1 MVNVPA
7 LIDARSTEMHDRNRD
22 RFSPHKRLSDERHSL
37 MLWKASPNILG
48 DYVSKR
54 RELLMKGKFE
64 LIWTAIVKF
73 R

>member
-1 MVNVPA
+1 M
-7 LIDARSTEMHDRNRD
+7 
-22 RFSPHKRLSDERHSL
+22 F
-37 MLWKASPNILG
+37 WKASPNILG